1 MSDLREMF
9 VDELRDLYDAEK
21 QLTKAIPKMAKA
33 ASNPELKQGFTEHLE
48 QTKLQVA
55 RLEKCFELL
64 GERARSKP
72 CSGMKGIVEEGKEQM
87 QEDLSDALMDAALNG
102 AAKRVEHYEMAGYQA
117 AVEMAKA
124 LKETEVVP
132 LLQQT
137 LDEETQMDRRLSQL
151 GKTLLKT
158 ALAEGEEEEEAAPA
172 RASAAKS
179 AKSKAR
185 GNSGSSKQARGS
197 SKVSKSAR
205 SGGQPLSQTPVDD
218 EEIT

>member
-48 QTKLQVA
+48 QTKQQVA

-72 CSGMKGIVEEGKEQM
+72 CAGMKGIVEEGKEQM
-87 QEDLSDALMDAALNG
+87 QEDLSDALMDTALSG

-117 AVEMAKA
+117 AIEMAKA
-124 LKETEVVP
+124 LKESEVAS
-132 LLQQT
+132 LLQDT
-137 LDEETQMDRRLSQL
+137 LEEETKMDRQLSQL
-151 GKTLLKT
+151 GKSLI
-158 ALAEGEEEEEAAPA
+158 
-172 RASAAKS
+172 KS
-179 AKSKAR
+179 AMSEVPEPPKTKR
-185 GNSGSSKQARGS
+185 
-197 SKVSKSAR
+197 AR
-205 SGGQPLSQTPVDD
+205 S
-218 EEIT
+218 

>member
-1 MSDLREMF
+1 MRDLRKMF

-33 ASNPELKQGFTEHLE
+33 ASNPELKRGFNTHLE
-48 QTKLQVA
+48 QTKQQVA

-87 QEDLSDALMDAALNG
+87 AEDFSDALMDAALSG

-124 LKETEVVP
+124 LKEAKVVP

-137 LDEETQMDRRLSQL
+137 LDEETQMDRQLSQL
-151 GKTLLKT
+151 GKTLLKA
-158 ALAEGEEEEEAAPA
+158 ALAEGEETEQAAPA
-172 RASAAKS
+172 SKS
-179 AKSKAR
+179 AKKKA
-185 GNSGSSKQARGS
+185 GGGAKTAG
-197 SKVSKSAR
+197 SAR
-205 SGGQPLSQTPVDD
+205 SGGPSFAQSSGDD
-218 EEIT
+218 EDMQ